1 VIDVIG
7 EVKFLGRVNKQHD
20 KLVIEIPDNE
30 QNKFE
35 DMIDVPVTVN
45 VTVNVKFS
53 DTEGWIEGG

>member
-1 VIDVIG
+1 MIDVIRDV
-7 EVKFLGRVNKQHD
+7 EFLGRVNKQHD

-45 VTVNVKFS
+45 VKFS
-53 DTEGWIEGG
+53 DTKGWIEGG

>member
-1 VIDVIG
+1 MIDVIR
-7 EVKFLGRVNKQHD
+7 EVEFLGRVNKQHD
-20 KLVIEIPDNE
+20 KLVIEIPNNE

-45 VTVNVKFS
+45 VKFS

>member
-1 VIDVIG
+1 MIDIFR
-7 EVKFLGRVNKQHD
+7 EVEFLGRVNKQHD
-20 KLVIEIPDNE
+20 KLVIEIPYNE

-35 DMIDVPVTVN
+35 DMIDVS

>member
-1 VIDVIG
+1 MIDVIG
-7 EVKFLGRVNKQHD
+7 EVEFLGRVNKQSD
-20 KLVIEIPDNE
+20 KLVIEIPFNE

-45 VTVNVKFS
+45 IKFS

>member
-1 VIDVIG
+1 MIDIFR
-7 EVKFLGRVNKQHD
+7 EVEFLGRVNKQHD

-30 QNKFE
+30 QNKFK
-35 DMIDVPVTVN
+35 DMIDVS

>member
-7 EVKFLGRVNKQHD
+7 EVKFLGCVNKQHD

-45 VTVNVKFS
+45 VKFS
-53 DTEGWIEGG
+53 DIEGWIEGG

>member
-1 VIDVIG
+1 MTDIFR
-7 EVKFLGRVNKQHD
+7 EVEFLGRVNKQHD
-20 KLVIEIPDNE
+20 KLVIEIPYNE

-35 DMIDVPVTVN
+35 DMIDVS